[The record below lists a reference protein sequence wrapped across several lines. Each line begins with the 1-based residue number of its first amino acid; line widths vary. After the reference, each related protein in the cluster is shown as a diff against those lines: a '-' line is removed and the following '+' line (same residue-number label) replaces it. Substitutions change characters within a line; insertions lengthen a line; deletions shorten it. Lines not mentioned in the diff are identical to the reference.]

1 MLAES
6 LQTYLTADAGIR
18 AQLGNPRA
26 DTTTGIWPIQAPDE
40 PAVPWVVY
48 QQVSGSPLQESFQ
61 GTGRLKT
68 SRWRFTSY
76 GTTYKQAKAL
86 AQALI
91 NAVLG
96 MDGTHAAGQTE
107 IHGAWLKLEMDEA
120 ESMPRGTIFASHADF
135 EINYYD
141 LHY

>member
-1 MLAES
+1 MIAES
-6 LQTYLTADAGIR
+6 IAAHLAADTNVQT
-18 AQLGNPRA
+18 QLGAPRA
-26 DTTTGIWPIQAPDE
+26 DKTTGIWPLQAPDE

-68 SRWRFTSY
+68 SRWRFTAY
-76 GTTYKQAKAL
+76 GGSYKQAKAL
-86 AQALI
+86 AQAI
-91 NAVLG
+91 IDAVLG
-96 MDGTHAAGQTE
+96 MDGTQATGQTE
-107 IHGAWLKLEMDEA
+107 IRGAWLKLEMDEA

-141 LHY
+141 LH